1 MLYGGVVGSMIT
13 LSISIW
19 LFVKL
24 DILTV
29 LEDLFGLRMRKQKGN
44 QDNADFQ
51 MWYNQENTSGSIR
64 LKKLMTTNKNKV
76 EQTSQ
81 AEEAYVQTELL
92 GEDDDQT
99 ELLDETI
106 LLENETELIS
116 DHNESF
122 VVIEDVVIVHDGLKQ
137 KEGSK

>member
-29 LEDLFGLRMRKQKGN
+29 LEDLFGLRKRKQKGN

-81 AEEAYVQTELL
+81 AEQAYIQTELL